1 MVFSP
6 VQVISAKLKLS
17 FIAFIF
23 PRLWLKREREK
34 EKKKKAKCVLYRGLK
49 WSRVCEPQGRAV
61 SGDAEIKSQPLKSTL
76 TNNCRRVSNPSE
88 ARNQQHQTRK

>member
-23 PRLWLKREREK
+23 PGLWLKREREK
-34 EKKKKAKCVLYRGLK
+34 GEKKGKEQKA
-49 WSRVCEPQGRAV
+49 
-61 SGDAEIKSQPLKSTL
+61 
-76 TNNCRRVSNPSE
+76 
-88 ARNQQHQTRK
+88 RKHSK

>member
-23 PRLWLKREREK
+23 PGLWLKREREK
-34 EKKKKAKCVLYRGLK
+34 GKKKRKRTKSTKTFKVRPMQNCSLETLQPVAITLLWWEASHSSK
-49 WSRVCEPQGRAV
+49 Q
-61 SGDAEIKSQPLKSTL
+61 SGDSHP
-76 TNNCRRVSNPSE
+76 
-88 ARNQQHQTRK
+88 